1 MNRLFDPE
9 PHAVARRTDP
19 WSSHEA
25 AASVTKVR
33 ESQKAVLEALTILG
47 PMTDEE
53 LAHQYGGTPQQSP
66 SGLRTRRSELVE
78 LGKVRD
84 SGQRRVLRSGRR
96 AIVWEAL

>member
-9 PHAVARRTDP
+9 PRAVARRTDV

-25 AASVTKVR
+25 ASSIKRIR
-33 ESQKAVLEALTILG
+33 ESQQAVLEALTILG

-53 LAHQYGGTPQQSP
+53 LVSRYGGRPQQSP

-78 LGKVRD
+78 LGVVRD

-96 AIVWEAL
+96 AIVWEAV

>member
-9 PHAVARRTDP
+9 PRAVARRTDV

-25 AASVTKVR
+25 AASVTRIR
-33 ESQKAVLEALTILG
+33 ESQKAVLYFLAG
-47 PMTDEE
+47 RSPMTDEE
-53 LAHQYGGTPQQSP
+53 LVANYNGLQQSP

>member
-9 PHAVARRTDP
+9 PRAVARRTDV

-25 AASVTKVR
+25 AASVTRIR
-33 ESQKAVLEALTILG
+33 ESQQAVLELLKLLG
-47 PMTDEE
+47 PSTDEQIG
-53 LAHQYGGTPQQSP
+53 AAYWDGPKQSP

-84 SGQRRVLRSGRR
+84 SGQRRRLKSGRR